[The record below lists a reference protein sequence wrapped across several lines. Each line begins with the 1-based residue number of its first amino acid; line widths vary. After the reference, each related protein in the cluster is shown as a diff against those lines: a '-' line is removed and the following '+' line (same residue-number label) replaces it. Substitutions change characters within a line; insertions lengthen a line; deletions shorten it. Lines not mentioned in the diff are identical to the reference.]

1 MPSLSLREVADV
13 VGTARSMSE
22 ATTTA
27 FPLRNPAELES
38 LVGAMREL
46 VLDGVEFRIVHEGE
60 GMGQLVRIV
69 REVK

>member
-1 MPSLSLREVADV
+1 
-13 VGTARSMSE
+13 MSE